1 MCSLLHAVLQKRL
14 GKRYCWFLNMCVL
27 LNLICFIEEVKSVL
41 IYTLKLVGPT
51 TEAWEE
57 EVCLLLSVR
66 IHVVTKGWPLY
77 KDRGE
82 LGCSPSQF
90 HRK

>member
-1 MCSLLHAVLQKRL
+1 MCSLLHTVLQKRL
-14 GKRYCWFLNMCVL
+14 GNRYCWFLNMCVV
-27 LNLICFIEEVKSVL
+27 LNLICFIEEVK
-41 IYTLKLVGPT
+41 LVDPT

-57 EVCLLLSVR
+57 GVCLLMFVR
-66 IHVVTKGWPLY
+66 IHVVTKICPLY

-82 LGCSPSQF
+82 LGCSRSQF